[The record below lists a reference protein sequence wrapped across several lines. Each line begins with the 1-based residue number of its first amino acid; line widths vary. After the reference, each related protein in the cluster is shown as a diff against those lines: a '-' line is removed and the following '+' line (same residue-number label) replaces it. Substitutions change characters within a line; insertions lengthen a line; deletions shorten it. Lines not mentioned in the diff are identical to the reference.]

1 MKKLISIKNI
11 LLHFLTKKEK
21 IQKILKKME
30 KYTLFYD
37 FIRFKI
43 NKLNAYLWSALCW
56 IFVSGKLSEV
66 S

>member
-43 NKLNAYLWSALCW
+43 NKLNAYL
-56 IFVSGKLSEV
+56 
-66 S
+66 